1 MTESSEPL
9 SMKVVTS
16 FEELRETLAA
26 QRRAGHTIGC
36 VPTMGALHAGHL
48 SLMERA
54 RRECDFV
61 VATVF
66 VNPTQFA
73 PHEDLD
79 RYPRPFAT
87 DCEKCREVGVDLVFH
102 PDVEAMYP
110 PGFSTFVTVEGLTER
125 FEGAVRPTHFRGVTT
140 VVAKLLQLT
149 QPDRAYFGQKDFQ
162 QQAVVRRMCRDLNMP
177 VEIVTCPIVRDAD
190 GLALSSRN
198 VYLSPTERA
207 SGLALYRSLCLFR
220 DRLNAGETDLDEL
233 RLAMRAEMEQ
243 TAGVAVD
250 YAAIV
255 DPDSLT
261 ELSTV
266 QSRMV
271 ALVAARV
278 GTTRLIDNLIWE
290 RG

>member
-1 MTESSEPL
+1 
-9 SMKVVTS
+9 MKVVTS

-26 QRRAGHTIGC
+26 QRQAGHTIGC